1 MAQRFIFWF
10 FTRLLY
16 RITYENPSALSPIVC
31 HSKLLKAPQAYMQ
44 HMSLGNP
51 SKKHQN
57 VTLWGG
63 SGPGPC
69 HRKKP

>member
-31 HSKLLKAPQAYMQ
+31 HSKLLKAPQAV
-44 HMSLGNP
+44 P
-51 SKKHQN
+51 
-57 VTLWGG
+57 
-63 SGPGPC
+63 
-69 HRKKP
+69 